1 MEKRATKKKW
11 RRVNANPSDDNES
24 QGSFVRLDD
33 FSEGYSCGNYESVML
48 KERLGCLQSL
58 KILNQNAAQIKTREL
73 RVSALTRLHI
83 AVG

>member
-1 MEKRATKKKW
+1 MNPSIGVVKRGVEDAMMQTATFKSNPPMEKRATKKKW

-48 KERLGCLQSL
+48 KERLGCC
-58 KILNQNAAQIKTREL
+58 KA
-73 RVSALTRLHI
+73 
-83 AVG
+83 